1 MPQLD
6 LSGITQYIFPI
17 AILVIFVVLIIVPQR
32 RRDKTIKEML
42 YNIKVGD
49 NIKTIG
55 GIYGKVVSI
64 KAVSYTH
71 LPLFWESVKKE
82 PGVDGREFDQFVKE
96 MAEQGNII
104 VDAHG
109 DYRCSF
115 AMSDALISDAT
126 TFLGEYNATGRD
138 VYKRQG

>member
-32 RRDKTIKEML
+32 RRDKKIKEML
-42 YNIKVGD
+42 SNIKVGE

-64 KAVSYTH
+64 KEDLVTI
-71 LPLFWESVKKE
+71 ES
-82 PGVDGREFDQFVKE
+82 GQST
-96 MAEQGNII
+96 I
-104 VDAHG
+104 V
-109 DYRCSF
+109 F
-115 AMSDALISDAT
+115 AKGAIAT
-126 TFLGEYNATGRD
+126 VESADVEAGEVEA
-138 VYKRQG
+138 K

>member
-32 RRDKTIKEML
+32 RRDKKIKEML
-42 YNIKVGD
+42 SNIKVGD

-64 KAVSYTH
+64 KEDLVTI
-71 LPLFWESVKKE
+71 ES
-82 PGVDGREFDQFVKE
+82 GQST
-96 MAEQGNII
+96 I
-104 VDAHG
+104 V
-109 DYRCSF
+109 F
-115 AMSDALISDAT
+115 AKGAIAT
-126 TFLGEYNATGRD
+126 VESAD
-138 VYKRQG
+138 VEANEVEAK

>member
-32 RRDKTIKEML
+32 RRDKKIKEML
-42 YNIKVGD
+42 SNIKVGD

-64 KAVSYTH
+64 KEDLVTI
-71 LPLFWESVKKE
+71 ES
-82 PGVDGREFDQFVKE
+82 GQST
-96 MAEQGNII
+96 I
-104 VDAHG
+104 V
-109 DYRCSF
+109 F
-115 AMSDALISDAT
+115 AKGAIAT
-126 TFLGEYNATGRD
+126 VESADVEAGEVEA
-138 VYKRQG
+138 K